1 MKYRKLFKARTRK
14 FYFLKYKKLFRN
26 VFFLKYKFCF
36 WKPQISY
43 QKYKKS
49 FLLRKCKIFLN
60 IRARK
65 FHFLGVKQY
74 FWGGIFFS
82 SVRLK
87 SVPASS
93 MLYYFPYF
101 IGRNAKEV
109 IKSLEL
115 ESNDLMEWFSNNK
128 MKVKK
133 KINE

>member
-1 MKYRKLFKARTRK
+1 MF
-14 FYFLKYKKLFRN
+14 
-26 VFFLKYKFCF
+26 FFLKYKFCF
-36 WKPQISY
+36 SGFSY

-60 IRARK
+60 IGARK
-65 FHFLGVKQY
+65 FLFLGVKQY
-74 FWGGIFFS
+74 FWGGIFFF

-115 ESNDLMEWFSNNK
+115 ESNDLME
-128 MKVKK
+128 
-133 KINE
+133 